1 MPGQVV
7 SATPHEWECKKP
19 FARGAKLEVEG
30 INLLGRKVK
39 CDSEDGE
46 LKTVLVQP
54 PDFLNWTKESAI
66 NNVQKSNP
74 PPSPEQVKE
83 EHGMLVEALQNEG
96 AQVIYVMPRPD
107 LPEGVYQR
115 DSLGVIGDK
124 AFAAKFRYPVRSRE
138 VSLISG
144 AQAPW
149 RENDVLEF
157 GDVLVFPDAA
167 LVGLGDRTNMPAVET
182 LRQALDGREVIP
194 VPLRAGTLHLDYA
207 TTLGGRGKMRTMV
220 VCHDL
225 YTNQGQIGA
234 LKKRLDV
241 RNVID
246 VPEKEH
252 LSGWTNLFFVNPETV
267 ISTTSA
273 RAVNEQLRKIGFKVI
288 DIPFEGILTGEGA
301 PRCCTAPLWR
311 EG

>member
-1 MPGQVV
+1 MPGQAV
-7 SATPHEWECKKP
+7 SAKPHERECVKP
-19 FARGAKLEVEG
+19 FGRGAKLQVEG
-30 INLLGRKVK
+30 INLIGRKVK

-46 LKTVLVQP
+46 LKAVLVHP
-54 PDFLNWTKESAI
+54 PDYLAWTNESAI
-66 NNVQKSNP
+66 NDVQRSNL
-74 PPSPEQVKE
+74 PPSQEQVKK

-96 AQVIYVMPRPD
+96 AQVVYVMPRPD

-115 DSLGVIGDK
+115 DSLGVIGDN
-124 AFAAKFRYPVRSRE
+124 AFAAKFKYPVRSRE
-138 VSLISG
+138 VSLICG
-144 AQAPW
+144 AKAPW
-149 RENDVLEF
+149 KGNDVLEF
-157 GDVLVFPDAA
+157 GDVLVFPDAV

-182 LRQALDGREVIP
+182 LRQALSGREVIP

-207 TTLGGRGKMRTMV
+207 TTVGGRGKMRTMV

-225 YTNQGQIGA
+225 YADQGQIGA
-234 LKKRLDV
+234 LKKRLHV
-241 RNVID
+241 RNVIG

-252 LSGWTNLFFVNPETV
+252 LGGWTNLFFVNPETV